1 MINPHIK
8 KILIESSVDR
18 KSSWAIVRDGAVA
31 VFSIT
36 NTDEPKQ
43 YFDQETNNL
52 TVETQKATLKLN
64 LDERLVTVVAENA
77 HYRCSPWSQSVYL
90 CTPKNESHMSSNN
103 VLTHVSDWHE
113 RSTYG
118 ELWDLGL

>member
-1 MINPHIK
+1 LSLYGAGYTVIARYTVSKICRRLQWIK
-8 KILIESSVDR
+8 KILIESSLDR
-18 KSSWAIVRDGAVA
+18 KSSWAIVRDGTVA
-31 VFSIT
+31 EFSIT

-52 TVETQKATLKLN
+52 TVETQRATLKLN

-90 CTPKNESHMSSNN
+90 CTPKNDSHMSSNN
-103 VLTHVSDWHE
+103 V
-113 RSTYG
+113 
-118 ELWDLGL
+118 